1 MEESKSRSISLDILK
16 TLGILMIIIA
26 HSNAPDLV
34 VQIRSFDVPL
44 LVMISGI
51 LGVKSYTKSKQRDEI
66 FITKNNKIS
75 NTRVDIFIN
84 FLYRIFY
91 TF

>member
-34 VQIRSFDVPL
+34 MQIRSFDVPL

-51 LGVKSYTKSKQRDEI
+51 LGVKSYTKSKRR
-66 FITKNNKIS
+66 N
-75 NTRVDIFIN
+75 
-84 FLYRIFY
+84 
-91 TF
+91 